1 MVGLGGKEGEAS
13 LLPPS
18 WGQGS
23 PQAAVRPAT
32 TLGHLLDLQLLDLL
46 DLHIDLLDLHV
57 VHVQVA
63 KL

>member
-1 MVGLGGKEGEAS
+1 MVGGGKEGEAS

-32 TLGHLLDLQLLDLL
+32 TLGQLIDLL
-46 DLHIDLLDLHV
+46 DLLDLHV
-57 VHVQVA
+57 VHVEVA

>member
-32 TLGHLLDLQLLDLL
+32 TLRQLLDLL
-46 DLHIDLLDLHV
+46 DLLDLHLDLLDLHL

-63 KL
+63 KLGR

>member
-1 MVGLGGKEGEAS
+1 MVGGGKEGEAS

-32 TLGHLLDLQLLDLL
+32 TLHQLLDLL
-46 DLHIDLLDLHV
+46 DLHLDLLDFHL

-63 KL
+63 KLAR

>member
-32 TLGHLLDLQLLDLL
+32 TLGQLLDLL
-46 DLHIDLLDLHV
+46 DLHLDLLDLHV
-57 VHVQVA
+57 VHVEVA

>member
-32 TLGHLLDLQLLDLL
+32 TLGQLL
-46 DLHIDLLDLHV
+46 DLLDLHV

-63 KL
+63 KLAR

>member
-32 TLGHLLDLQLLDLL
+32 TLVQLLDLHL
-46 DLHIDLLDLHV
+46 DLLDLHV

>member
-32 TLGHLLDLQLLDLL
+32 TLGQLLDLL
-46 DLHIDLLDLHV
+46 ELLDLPDLLDLHV